1 MQAYKL
7 KGKIDQSGHLIITEP
22 SNLIPG
28 DVEVII
34 LQEVEKNSDSVNHKT
49 ETLAEQT
56 EITPVPCRT
65 KIFRDLL
72 ANAKPVPPDFDPEQV
87 LLEALEE
94 KYL

>member
-1 MQAYKL
+1 MQAYKF

-22 SNLIPG
+22 SNLVPG

-34 LQEVEKNSDSVNHKT
+34 LQEIEKDSDSVNHTT

-65 KIFRDLL
+65 KIFRDWF
-72 ANAKPVPPDFDPEQV
+72 ANSQPLPPDFDPEQAR
-87 LLEALEE
+87 LEYLQE
-94 KYL
+94 KYR